1 MLLDYI
7 RLSRVSLRIAAHVRF
22 SRYQALPKCKGG
34 LAAANGRPIMKAK
47 WDSPFLSVTEPL
59 EGRAYARLCSG
70 ISACLPAKSQRQGAS
85 FR

>member
-1 MLLDYI
+1 MTASDGG
-7 RLSRVSLRIAAHVRF
+7 RPNSRVVVTGNCR
-22 SRYQALPKCKGG
+22 
-34 LAAANGRPIMKAK
+34 LAATNGRPIMKAK